1 MRRRAMDARDKNSEA
16 QAPAK
21 GTVVLPRALI
31 DLFPGAPKD
40 VVLAAD
46 TVRDVI
52 EELNTRWPGM
62 RDRLSDPTPSI
73 RRHLNVFVDGRRANL
88 LTGLRPGSRIYILTA
103 MSGG

>member
-1 MRRRAMDARDKNSEA
+1 MAAKKENTDT

-21 GTVVLPRALI
+21 VTVVLPRALI

-40 VVLAAD
+40 VELAAD
-46 TVRDVI
+46 TVRDMI

-88 LTGLRPGSRIYILTA
+88 MTGLRPGSRIYILTA